1 MSMHIFCYL
10 LAAIAFNKN
19 KTIWYV
25 LLGIACGLLTNMRIM
40 GILFIFSILFLFF
53 IDFIVTR
60 KNKAEAQKIVKFS
73 LIFIFF
79 VSFTLYISWPYLYLH
94 PYLNMKIAFMNM
106 ARFRWQGTMLFWG
119 KTIVSTHLRWDYA
132 ITWFLISNPIIYL
145 ATGFTGLGLIL
156 YNLISHPLDLFLNK
170 LQRNNLLYLVGFTV
184 PLISVI
190 VLHSILYDA
199 WRHLYFIYPS
209 FILLGI
215 YGLNKLFKTKAKIS
229 IVIILFAS
237 FGFTGYYMVSN
248 YPFQHV
254 YFNQFVSND
263 EPEKIRKTFDLDY
276 WGTSYQ
282 RGTEYILQ
290 TDTSSLIT
298 VIYKPSQ
305 PASELFVFNPND
317 RKRFKVTNDIKE
329 ADYVLTNYR
338 DHPQDFPYP
347 KSREYYSIKVMNNSI
362 LTVFKIK

>member
-1 MSMHIFCYL
+1 
-10 LAAIAFNKN
+10 
-19 KTIWYV
+19 
-25 LLGIACGLLTNMRIM
+25 
-40 GILFIFSILFLFF
+40 
-53 IDFIVTR
+53 
-60 KNKAEAQKIVKFS
+60 
-73 LIFIFF
+73 
-79 VSFTLYISWPYLYLH
+79 
-94 PYLNMKIAFMNM
+94 MKIAFMNM